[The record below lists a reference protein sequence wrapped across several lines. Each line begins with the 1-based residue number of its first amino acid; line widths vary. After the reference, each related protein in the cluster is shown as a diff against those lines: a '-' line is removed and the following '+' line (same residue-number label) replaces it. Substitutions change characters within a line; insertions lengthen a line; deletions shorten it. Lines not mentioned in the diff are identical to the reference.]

1 MADEPRPAGWAD
13 MTQAERERWLKE
25 QEAIKNLPKNDISP
39 FEEFTRNANKDAARK
54 TKAMAKAFPK
64 GGRIVPMKGS
74 PNMGMI
80 VSKKKA
86 LSKAL
91 KKGK

>member
-1 MADEPRPAGWAD
+1 MADQPKPVGWGD
-13 MTQAERERWLKE
+13 MTQAERERWLRE
-25 QEAIKNLPKNDISP
+25 QEGIRNLPKNDISP
-39 FEEFTRNANKDAARK
+39 VEEFTINANKYATKK

-64 GGRIVPMKGS
+64 GGKIVPMKGS

-91 KKGK
+91 KKDK